1 MARKLRLEY
10 SGACYH
16 VINRGNYRR
25 NLIAPKGAAQAFRV
39 CLAEAAD
46 TFGWRIH
53 AYVIMRNHFHLALET
68 PKPNLSHGMKWLQGT
83 WATRFNRWHGETGR
97 PFQGRYKS
105 LHVESGHALAQVAHY
120 IHLNPVRANVVPAVR
135 VGEFR
140 HSSLPAFSHKDRPT
154 WLIAETVLAESG
166 GLPDTAAGWR
176 KYGEYLAFLAEEDAK
191 LQEEKFGRL
200 SRGWMLGSEEF
211 KQALQKDLAKLGGD
225 LEKVRLLGTVRA
237 PELREEHWEQIL
249 RRGARALKI
258 NLNKLPAKKSATEK
272 VQLATLLKTKS
283 AVSNGWLATRL
294 EMGQPASVSQFVRRF
309 RLTKAHQDSAFQAA
323 LSNVTT

>member
-25 NLIAPKGAAQAFRV
+25 NLFAPKGAAEAFKD
-39 CLAEAAD
+39 CLAEAAE
-46 TFGWRIH
+46 TFGWRVH

-68 PKPNLSHGMKWLQGT
+68 PKPNLSRGMKWLQGT

-120 IHLNPVRANVVPAVR
+120 IHLNPVRAKAIPPGRLA
-135 VGEFR
+135 EFR
-140 HSSLPAFSHKDRPT
+140 RSSLPSFSRKDRPA
-154 WLIAETVLAESG
+154 WLVAETVLAESG
-166 GLPDTAAGWR
+166 GLSDTPVGWR
-176 KYGEYLAFLAEEDAK
+176 RYGEYLEFLAEKDAK
-191 LQEEKFGRL
+191 LREDKFGRL
-200 SRGWMLGSEEF
+200 SRGWMVGSQEF
-211 KQALQKDLAKLGGD
+211 KQVLQKDLAKLGGD
-225 LEKVRLLGTVRA
+225 LEKVRLLGADPA
-237 PELREEHWEQIL
+237 PEWREEHWEQGL

-258 NLNKLPAKKSATEK
+258 NLDKLPVKKSAVEK
-272 VQLATLLKTKS
+272 VQLAALLKMRS
-283 AVSNGWLATRL
+283 AVSNGWLAARL
-294 EMGQPASVSQFVRRF
+294 GMGQPASVSQFVRRF
-309 RLTKAHQDSAFQAA
+309 RLTQADQNPAFQAA